1 MREERKKDEP
11 KQQALEEAGVR
22 AFYYP
27 LQNFYDLGKEG
38 KMSKSKQ
45 GLVCTWLWLVRVIIF
60 NSLVLSKFV
69 TVTSLPG
76 TFFYK
81 LTTS

>member
-1 MREERKKDEP
+1 MNLSSKHLRKQES
-11 KQQALEEAGVR
+11 E
-22 AFYYP
+22 FSYYP
-27 LQNFYDLGKEG
+27 LQHFYDLGKEG

-60 NSLVLSKFV
+60 YSLVLSKFV

-76 TFFYK
+76 IFFYK